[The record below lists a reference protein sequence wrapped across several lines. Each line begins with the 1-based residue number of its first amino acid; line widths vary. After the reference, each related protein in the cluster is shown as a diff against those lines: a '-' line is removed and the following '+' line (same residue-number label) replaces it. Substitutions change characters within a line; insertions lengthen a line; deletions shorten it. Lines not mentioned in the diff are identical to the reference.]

1 MARFRVRGRARQ
13 ALPLVISLLLVAL
26 LAAGLGYGLG
36 LFLTGALG
44 GTPGDDEPE
53 PDGPAQP
60 ATGDPITGGDD
71 EPDPAP
77 AGTPPD
83 GADPDQSGAGD
94 GGDEEPSTPAT
105 GDPEPGTPDDDPPVP
120 DEPEPGEDPGSA
132 GGTVVTAAPVTVYVV
147 QVGVFSTVDGAE
159 AMLADLRAAGF
170 DGAMTGGDA
179 YRVWT
184 GLFSDRER
192 GRALAEAI
200 AGAGF
205 ENFIA
210 EHTVGGSG
218 VLPGGDGEAHAVLRT
233 HLEALPDRT
242 RRLALAVESGSGA
255 AGLAAEL
262 RDAEREL
269 ERLEPP
275 PALEEVHQSLLRLHA
290 QIRGLLEQAGPGVGA
305 DAHPALLAG
314 AAEAAA
320 EAAAILAG
328 LPR

>member
-1 MARFRVRGRARQ
+1 
-13 ALPLVISLLLVAL
+13 
-26 LAAGLGYGLG
+26 
-36 LFLTGALG
+36 
-44 GTPGDDEPE
+44 
-53 PDGPAQP
+53 
-60 ATGDPITGGDD
+60 
-71 EPDPAP
+71 
-77 AGTPPD
+77 
-83 GADPDQSGAGD
+83 
-94 GGDEEPSTPAT
+94 
-105 GDPEPGTPDDDPPVP
+105 
-120 DEPEPGEDPGSA
+120 
-132 GGTVVTAAPVTVYVV
+132 
-147 QVGVFSTVDGAE
+147 TVDGAE

-218 VLPGGDGEAHAVLRT
+218 VLPGGDGEAHAALRT

-275 PALEEVHQSLLRLHA
+275 PASRRSTSRSCACTPRFAACWNRPVRAWAPMPTRRCWPAPRRRPPKLRRFWPGCPGNRCRHNELL
-290 QIRGLLEQAGPGVGA
+290 PGRDSASV
-305 DAHPALLAG
+305 
-314 AAEAAA
+314 
-320 EAAAILAG
+320 
-328 LPR
+328 RC